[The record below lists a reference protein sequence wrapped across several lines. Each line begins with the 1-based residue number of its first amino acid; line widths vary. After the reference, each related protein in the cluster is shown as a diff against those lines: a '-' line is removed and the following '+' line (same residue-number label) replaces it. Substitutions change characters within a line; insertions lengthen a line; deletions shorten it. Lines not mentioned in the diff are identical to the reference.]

1 LFQLVKKI
9 QSKTE
14 NYQSLTGKKFIDE
27 ILLGNPGKDVQ
38 RMRLQEALKKE
49 ILAAYNKEKQKK
61 KKKNRNPT
69 VLWNLKQMLETLSK
83 KLTVRVSAMEEFGQ
97 VIVKLHL
104 DPEAFP
110 LSIFADPADKIMRDF
125 IVGKGLHVNQTV
137 SGMSVR
143 NVSDPIDTGNV
154 DLVESFSNNREPVQ
168 RLFELMK
175 RVVCS
180 LEGLSDHQERKVA
193 VNLSILSST
202 SATKSQPPHT
212 DLAHKIK
219 SSRVDPRNPRPWSFV
234 FPVLESGS
242 QLNVWGSEKE
252 GSKLLRMPNQGRV

>member
-1 LFQLVKKI
+1 VLRANFRGVPFQIGYDRINRMSMRIVMEFGLLRWEPRDCLGQVVKSLVTNGYNHI
-9 QSKTE
+9 FCSTSFE
-14 NYQSLTGKKFIDE
+14 EMDE
-27 ILLGNPGKDVQ
+27 SS
-38 RMRLQEALKKE
+38 EA
-49 ILAAYNKEKQKK
+49 
-61 KKKNRNPT
+61 R
-69 VLWNLKQMLETLSK
+69 
-83 KLTVRVSAMEEFGQ
+83 RVSNELQ
-97 VIVKLHL
+97 
-104 DPEAFP
+104 D
-110 LSIFADPADKIMRDF
+110 IMRS
-125 IVGKGLHVNQTV
+125 NQTV

-143 NVSDPIDTGNV
+143 NVSDPIESGHV